1 MSPQYRPGQKIDHYS
16 IRSILSQGTAS
27 SVYLALDRNTG
38 QKVVLKFPKDDVIGG
53 RAIFERFQ
61 REVEIGRVLSH
72 PYIVQHLN
80 QAEERQE
87 KCSVL
92 EYLQGRTLR
101 AVMAEQGPPDAH
113 QGHHYMKSPDECIA
127 ILEQVCEAL
136 IYAHKH
142 GVIHHDMKPDNIM
155 LLESGEVKVFDFG
168 IAQIEG
174 ERHWS
179 LPGFSPLIGTPDYMA
194 PERLLGRRGSVSTD
208 IYAVG
213 VILYELLCGR
223 TPFEEQDGFAFVGE
237 HISHD
242 PPDIVRFNPTL
253 SPTLATIVM
262 RAIRRDVEKR
272 YERLEDM
279 LYDLRHREDVV
290 PVVYV
295 TAAPKR
301 GGRYRQVLVLALIIL
316 LILILLFL
324 FGFLAQSVHHAVR
337 YTTSPHGVFAFL
349 EHF

>member
-1 MSPQYRPGQKIDHYS
+1 MSPQYRLGQKIDHYRIHS
-16 IRSILSQGTAS
+16 LLSQGIAS
-27 SVYLALDRNTG
+27 SVYRAWDRNTG
-38 QKVVLKFPKDDVIGG
+38 HYVVLKFPKDDVIGG

-61 REVEIGRVLSH
+61 REVEIGSMLSH
-72 PYIVQHLN
+72 PHIVQHLN
-80 QAEERQE
+80 QAEVRQE
-87 KCSVL
+87 KYFVL

-101 AVMAEQGPPDAH
+101 AVMAEQGSPHAH
-113 QGHHYMKSPDECIA
+113 TGHHYMKSPDECIA

-155 LLESGEVKVFDFG
+155 LLENGEVKVFDFG
-168 IAQIEG
+168 IAQFEG

-194 PERLLGRRGSVSTD
+194 PERLLGKRGSVSTD

-223 TPFEEQDGFAFVGE
+223 TPFVEQDGFSFVGE

-242 PPDIVRFNPTL
+242 PPDILRFNPTL

-262 RAIRRDVEKR
+262 RAIRRDAEKR
-272 YERLEDM
+272 YQRLEDM
-279 LYDLRHREDVV
+279 LYDLRHSEDVA

-295 TAAPKR
+295 TSAPKR
-301 GGRYRQVLVLALIIL
+301 GGRYRQVLTLALIIL
-316 LILILLFL
+316 LVVLLLFL
-324 FGFLAQSVHHAVR
+324 FGFLAQTFHHAVR
-337 YTTSPHGVFAFL
+337 
-349 EHF
+349 